1 MTTLNTH
8 RVVVHLF
15 ADNSGQTKY
24 FLVEGRNMADWG
36 NLDPV
41 THSKRSSRNAVRRFY
56 QDVANGKQ
64 KFVAPL
70 KVHQAFTGA
79 LDHVGYFIVRD
90 GVTESEARN
99 IKTAK
104 IRELEV
110 LGLRSYTTASELIAP
125 EALNAAE

>member
-36 NLDPV
+36 SLDPI
-41 THSKRSSRNAVRRFY
+41 THSKRHSRNEVRRFY
-56 QDVANGKQ
+56 RSISEGKQ
-64 KFVAPL
+64 KFTAPL

-79 LDHVGYFIVRD
+79 LDHVGYFIVKD
-90 GVTESEARN
+90 GVTETEARN
-99 IKTAK
+99 MKTAK
-104 IRELEV
+104 IAELEV
-110 LGLRSYTTASELIAP
+110 LGLHSYTTAPELIAP
-125 EALNAAE
+125 EALDATE